1 MEHYVLIETT
11 FGDHAYSSVYHNC
24 YVFDD
29 LEAARKKLKELFTAY
44 LADVKE
50 DYDDED
56 ELSTSVTDDEAEI
69 YDKYDEFTLIK
80 YEVIRAKQN

>member
-29 LEAARKKLKELFTAY
+29 LETARKKLKERYTAY
-44 LADVKE
+44 LAELKE
-50 DYDDED
+50 DFDED
-56 ELSTSVTDDEAEI
+56 ELSESVSEDEADI
-69 YDKYDEFTLIK
+69 YDVYDEFTLIK
-80 YEVIRAKQN
+80 YEIIRAKQN

>member
-11 FGDHAYSSVYHNC
+11 FGDHAYSSVYHGC

-29 LEAARKKLKELFTAY
+29 LEAARKKMKELFTAY
-44 LADVKE
+44 LAEAKE
-50 DYDDED
+50 EFDDD
-56 ELSTSVTDDEAEI
+56 LTTSVTEDEAEI
-69 YDKYDEFTLIK
+69 YDEDEGMALIK